1 MIIELGRHTI
11 ECDFDPTIHNNAS
24 RNKVPIE
31 DIGFIYNCV
40 YKQKDAFIHSV
51 EAIREVYPDSK
62 IRVFSDGGLDY
73 SYLED
78 ENLEFSMEE
87 DTVSNMKRINEN
99 NFLPTPSTTA

>member
-62 IRVFSDGGLDY
+62 IRHLDPMEYQMLLGGIVATKVFIHCSQ
-73 SYLED
+73 
-78 ENLEFSMEE
+78 
-87 DTVSNMKRINEN
+87 
-99 NFLPTPSTTA
+99 LPKNC